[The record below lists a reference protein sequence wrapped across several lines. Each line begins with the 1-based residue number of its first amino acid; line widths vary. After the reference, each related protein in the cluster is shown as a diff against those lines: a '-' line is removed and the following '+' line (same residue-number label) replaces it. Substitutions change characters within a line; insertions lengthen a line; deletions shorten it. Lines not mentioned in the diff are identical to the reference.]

1 MEVLGIKLTEIKVCV
16 FGQWQKILVA
26 DTAQFQRALRD
37 LDQETDDYLRDYEIY
52 KRSWNQ

>member
-1 MEVLGIKLTEIKVCV
+1 MEVLGIKITEIKVCV

-26 DTAQFQRALRD
+26 DTAQFQRALDD
-37 LDQETDDYLRDYEIY
+37 LDQETDDYLRDYETY